1 MDVDL
6 ELVERARELIESR
19 SDDRYHT
26 TASAARA
33 KDGGIVVGV
42 NVFHF
47 TGGPCAELVVLGRAV
62 ADGATELR
70 QIVAVGD
77 RGRGVLSPC
86 GRCRQVM
93 LDLFPAITVVVQAE
107 SSLQAMPVRELLPWP
122 GSWDPETG
130 TRPQY
135 DR

>member
-1 MDVDL
+1 VDVDL

-62 ADGATELR
+62 ADGATE
-70 QIVAVGD
+70 QD
-77 RGRGVLSPC
+77 RSWRLATADAACSRHADGAGR
-86 GRCRQVM
+86 
-93 LDLFPAITVVVQAE
+93 
-107 SSLQAMPVRELLPWP
+107 
-122 GSWDPETG
+122 
-130 TRPQY
+130 
-135 DR
+135 